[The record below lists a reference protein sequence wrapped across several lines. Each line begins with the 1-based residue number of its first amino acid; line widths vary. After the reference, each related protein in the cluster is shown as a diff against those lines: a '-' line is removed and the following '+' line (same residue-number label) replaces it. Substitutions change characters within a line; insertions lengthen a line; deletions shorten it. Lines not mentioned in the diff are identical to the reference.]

1 MKHCVTISTAD
12 DSASPRGFGFFIDQ
26 IVVILVLIIILG
38 PVAAMTSVTFKV
50 I

>member
-26 IVVILVLIIILG
+26 IVPILIIILD